1 MPAELC
7 KQRKCYDGCQE
18 LKLTDMAENKISLR
32 EAASDDALHIARL
45 HTRSWQLAYSH
56 ILPAAYLLEK
66 VPAEHIAHW
75 KNYMAQPAK
84 ARGLVML
91 AECKGVPVGFVR
103 AENVDDSSYGI
114 LLDCLHV
121 LATHQGCGAGKL
133 MIDAVRRWTRKQ
145 NQNLMHLYVLEGNL
159 RAIAFYE
166 RNGWRFEGTKASF
179 IDTTPVI
186 DHRYLM
192 EV

>member
-1 MPAELC
+1 
-7 KQRKCYDGCQE
+7 
-18 LKLTDMAENKISLR
+18 MAENKISLR
-32 EAASDDALHIARL
+32 EAERDDALRIAAL
-45 HTRSWQLAYSH
+45 HTQSWQVAYCH

-66 VPAEHIAHW
+66 VPAEHVAHW
-75 KNYMAQPAK
+75 GNYMAQPAK

-91 AECKGVPVGFVR
+91 AECKGAPVGFVS
-103 AENVDDSSYGI
+103 AENVDDSSYGT

-133 MIDAVRRWTRKQ
+133 MIDAARKWTREQ
-145 NQNLMHLYVLEGNL
+145 NQNLMHLYVLDANA

-166 RNGWRFEGTKASF
+166 RNGWRFAGTQASF

-186 DHRYLM
+186 DRRYLI